1 MENATKALEMASGVL
16 IALLIIGLCA
26 YMYNNLSE
34 EKNIEEKEL
43 TAEQAANFNESYE
56 VFNKAGLQGSEI
68 LSLAN
73 KIVDYNNKEANSE
86 KAYEEITL
94 KVTLNNST
102 TTNNSFFEPGNYD
115 ASNISETYTN
125 LTDEIEE
132 EGKQKKGNR
141 ESGYKK
147 ISEWAKMS
155 YSSIP
160 DSVRGAVEEY
170 KNLLND
176 RDNMA
181 RKVFKAPT
189 ITYSNS
195 GRIKKMEFVEGN

>member
-16 IALLIIGLCA
+16 IALLIIGLCS

-73 KIVDYNNKEANSE
+73 KIIDYNKKEADKKGYNQ
-86 KAYEEITL
+86 ITL
-94 KVTLNNST
+94 NVILNNSSTLNSQYFAPGTYSAQRIT
-102 TTNNSFFEPGNYD
+102 TEYLNMTSEINN
-115 ASNISETYTN
+115 I
-125 LTDEIEE
+125 
-132 EGKQKKGNR
+132 GKQTKEG
-141 ESGYKK
+141 KK
-147 ISEWAKMS
+147 ISEWAKK
-155 YSSIP
+155 SSTLIP
-160 DSVRGAVEEY
+160 SVAQNLVEDY
-170 KNLLND
+170 KELLND

-181 RKVFKAPT
+181 RKVFKIPT
-189 ITYSNS
+189 IEYEEYS
-195 GRIKKMEFVEGN
+195 GRIKKMTFVEGK